1 MHDHLLEGLGIDA
14 LPLVITEDLSRVL
27 VVRNLV
33 DFQILVVSA
42 VVLLLEAE
50 LLDAVTIY
58 LELFMTEL
66 VDA

>member
-1 MHDHLLEGLGIDA
+1 MHDHLFEGLGINA
-14 LPLVITEDLSRVL
+14 LPLVITEYLCRVL

-33 DFQILVVSA
+33 YFQILVVSA
-42 VVLLLEAE
+42 IVLFLEAE
-50 LLDAVTIY
+50 LFDAVTIY

>member
-1 MHDHLLEGLGIDA
+1 MHDHLLEGLGINA
-14 LPLVITEDLSRVL
+14 LSLVITEDLCRVL

-42 VVLLLEAE
+42 IVLLLEAE
-50 LLDAVTIY
+50 LFDAVTIY

>member
-1 MHDHLLEGLGIDA
+1 LHDHLFEGLGINA
-14 LPLVITEDLSRVL
+14 LPLVITEDLCRVL

-33 DFQILVVSA
+33 YFQILVVSA
-42 VVLLLEAE
+42 IVLFLEAE
-50 LLDAVTIY
+50 LFDAVTIY